1 MCTHLCLKD
10 AAAEMAEMQAVGT
23 VLKEHQEIS
32 VRKDEKKH
40 IHKENVQDDLKCKR
54 MKRRAELITF
64 GW

>member
-1 MCTHLCLKD
+1 
-10 AAAEMAEMQAVGT
+10 MAEMQAVGT

-54 MKRRAELITF
+54 MKRRAELTAC

>member
-1 MCTHLCLKD
+1 
-10 AAAEMAEMQAVGT
+10 MAEMQAVGT

-40 IHKENVQDDLKCKR
+40 NHKENVQDDLKRKR
-54 MKRRAELITF
+54 LKRRAELTAC